1 MFRAVLRR
9 DAGSIRRLLPSLR
22 KQLATKPLLYVALDA
37 GGKPGPFR
45 QAKLLQA
52 TLRFLLS
59 QLPRAGCLRETWQ
72 LLQTAY
78 EMERGS
84 RPSGMVVSEFD
95 QLFRTALKS
104 TLECIV
110 RSASR
115 WQIDPND
122 AAAVTGIAPRAR
134 RDAAGDPS
142 AAIDAAAPLDRRRP
156 WQLRPGSSRP
166 SPERHRRPRPGT
178 PIPFRPQAHFRT
190 AQRASWRNNQIVTMA
205 SDVVQRYMKL
215 WLTHSRSMR
224 LSSVEEMAE
233 ASVWKHV
240 RTFVETY
247 GADLFHAKLLTL
259 GNVRTI
265 LDAGIEGFLDYL
277 DDTSDDLH
285 PIKLLDD
292 LYSGQ
297 IDSEKAM
304 TYLEM
309 IYESVVDKFDRYVEY
324 NTTTTHSDYGEKFY
338 CLLDF
343 LRAESA
349 YERDAWNLSP
359 IGVCHELF
367 SECGRPCRRQGLG
380 RGFSRTLRPR
390 LPTSISSGC
399 GRSKKNTACGC
410 HRSPID
416 SRSSSS
422 SRSPSIACGPSCPR
436 SSVTRAWPDGIPA
449 FAALRAEI
457 DEYLNTTNGSGI
469 DVPAWLRTLEREID
483 RLLDDGSL
491 SFEAVET
498 GRFHP
503 AAALSWNRLQ
513 MELQKWE

>member
-1 MFRAVLRR
+1 M
-9 DAGSIRRLLPSLR
+9 
-22 KQLATKPLLYVALDA
+22 ALDA

-115 WQIDPND
+115 WRIDATEGTPV
-122 AAAVTGIAPRAR
+122 AGERLPRSPRCGGA
-134 RDAAGDPS
+134 PS
-142 AAIDAAAPLDRRRP
+142 APSMGRPRLTSRRP
-156 WQLRPGSSRP
+156 WAPRRRTRFGKDVPLGGLVCRFSSRG
-166 SPERHRRPRPGT
+166 RHVS
-178 PIPFRPQAHFRT
+178 H

-240 RTFVETY
+240 RTFIESY

-277 DDTSDDLH
+277 DDIERRIAPDQAAWRTS
-285 PIKLLDD
+285 
-292 LYSGQ
+292 
-297 IDSEKAM
+297 
-304 TYLEM
+304 
-309 IYESVVDKFDRYVEY
+309 
-324 NTTTTHSDYGEKFY
+324 
-338 CLLDF
+338 
-343 LRAESA
+343 
-349 YERDAWNLSP
+349 
-359 IGVCHELF
+359 
-367 SECGRPCRRQGLG
+367 
-380 RGFSRTLRPR
+380 
-390 LPTSISSGC
+390 
-399 GRSKKNTACGC
+399 
-410 HRSPID
+410 
-416 SRSSSS
+416 
-422 SRSPSIACGPSCPR
+422 
-436 SSVTRAWPDGIPA
+436 TRARSIP
-449 FAALRAEI
+449 
-457 DEYLNTTNGSGI
+457 NG
-469 DVPAWLRTLEREID
+469 R
-483 RLLDDGSL
+483 
-491 SFEAVET
+491 
-498 GRFHP
+498 
-503 AAALSWNRLQ
+503 
-513 MELQKWE
+513 

>member
-1 MFRAVLRR
+1 
-9 DAGSIRRLLPSLR
+9 
-22 KQLATKPLLYVALDA
+22 
-37 GGKPGPFR
+37 
-45 QAKLLQA
+45 
-52 TLRFLLS
+52 
-59 QLPRAGCLRETWQ
+59 
-72 LLQTAY
+72 
-78 EMERGS
+78 
-84 RPSGMVVSEFD
+84 
-95 QLFRTALKS
+95 
-104 TLECIV
+104 
-110 RSASR
+110 
-115 WQIDPND
+115 
-122 AAAVTGIAPRAR
+122 
-134 RDAAGDPS
+134 
-142 AAIDAAAPLDRRRP
+142 
-156 WQLRPGSSRP
+156 
-166 SPERHRRPRPGT
+166 
-178 PIPFRPQAHFRT
+178 
-190 AQRASWRNNQIVTMA
+190 VTMA

-224 LSSVEEMAE
+224 LSSVEEMSE

-240 RTFVETY
+240 RTFIESY

-277 DDTSDDLH
+277 DDSSDELH

-292 LYSGQ
+292 MYSGQ

-343 LRAESA
+343 LRTESA

-367 SECGRPCRRQGLG
+367 SECGRHAAARAWEEDFRARSAAVANKHLIRLRSLEKKYGMRLPSISDRLAEQFVKPLAVNRMRALLPEVLRDSRLG
-380 RGFSRTLRPR
+380 RTASTAFS
-390 LPTSISSGC
+390 
-399 GRSKKNTACGC
+399 
-410 HRSPID
+410 
-416 SRSSSS
+416 
-422 SRSPSIACGPSCPR
+422 
-436 SSVTRAWPDGIPA
+436 
-449 FAALRAEI
+449 ALRAEI

-483 RLLDDGSL
+483 RLLDDGSV

-503 AAALSWNRLQ
+503 AATLSWNRLQ
-513 MELQKWE
+513 IELQKWE